1 VLLAERADGDVVQQC
16 LLFSDEGNL
25 WRKMLTYSTAAARRA
40 LASIIRKVQ
49 LTGQRVVITRYG
61 RPLVAIVPMEDLK
74 RSRRTTAAKR
84 VSRRRGD

>member
-1 VLLAERADGDVVQQC
+1 
-16 LLFSDEGNL
+16 
-25 WRKMLTYSTAAARRA
+25 MLTYSTAAARRA